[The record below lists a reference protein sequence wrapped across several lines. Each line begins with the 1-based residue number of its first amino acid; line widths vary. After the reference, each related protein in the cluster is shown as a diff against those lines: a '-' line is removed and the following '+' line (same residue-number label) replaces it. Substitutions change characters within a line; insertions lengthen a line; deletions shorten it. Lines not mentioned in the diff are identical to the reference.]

1 MGATCPGT
9 VVKIEAFGAFVE
21 LSHEFQGLVHMSRI
35 SEQPVD
41 DVKNVL
47 QVGQE
52 VSVHIIKID
61 RDERRIGLSMLAT

>member
-1 MGATCPGT
+1 
-9 VVKIEAFGAFVE
+9 
-21 LSHEFQGLVHMSRI
+21 
-35 SEQPVD
+35 VD